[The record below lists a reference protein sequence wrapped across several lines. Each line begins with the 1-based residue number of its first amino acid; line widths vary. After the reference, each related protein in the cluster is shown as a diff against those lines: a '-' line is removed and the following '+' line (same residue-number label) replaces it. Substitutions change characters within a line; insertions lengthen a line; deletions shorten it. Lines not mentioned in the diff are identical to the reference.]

1 MTQTLKRIGSLER
14 KNDILFIV
22 EGNNKYRVKQ
32 SVVTVKLKE
41 GIRSISANKNK
52 IRSNRLGF
60 VDLAVPVG
68 MNIETYVSSLEKSK
82 NFDVVEYNSIGE
94 YCLTTNDTEVNSQWY
109 LNAINLFNAW
119 DLTMGNSNTMV
130 AILDSGTDWGHSDI
144 GNGTDGYNNV
154 NETLAWN
161 YVSGSN
167 NVITS
172 NGHGTRVAGIV
183 GAKSNN
189 SRGIAGI
196 AGGNNNNG
204 ITMIPFCVGIDAPD
218 GSIIDDAIIDAV
230 DLGARII
237 QLSLSIGQTNA
248 INSAIE

>member
-1 MTQTLKRIGSLER
+1 MRKALLLIPLICLYHIGMTQTLKRIGSLER

-154 NETLAWN
+154 NET
-161 YVSGSN
+161 
-167 NVITS
+167 
-172 NGHGTRVAGIV
+172 
-183 GAKSNN
+183 
-189 SRGIAGI
+189 
-196 AGGNNNNG
+196 
-204 ITMIPFCVGIDAPD
+204 
-218 GSIIDDAIIDAV
+218 
-230 DLGARII
+230 
-237 QLSLSIGQTNA
+237 
-248 INSAIE
+248 